1 MDNRASVAY
10 FECKNDWIAYGVVYF
25 ERGKSYKGKYF
36 NDRKSVKMY
45 GDSRM
50 KVDFHVGSDYFD
62 I

>member
-1 MDNRASVAY
+1 MTKNDNAMY
-10 FECKNDWIAYGVVYF
+10 FECKKDWITNGVVYF

-50 KVDFHVGSDYFD
+50 KVDFHAGSDYFD